1 MLAEKM
7 GFHVSFESCPI
18 AAMRTLVW
26 LLSCV
31 NTDVSL
37 QVSWRVEGRL
47 VAVRADR
54 GEVGERVVGGCSLSH
69 CGC

>member
-7 GFHVSFESCPI
+7 GFHVSLKSCPI

-26 LLSCV
+26 LLSSV
-31 NTDVSL
+31 NADVSL
-37 QVSWRVEGRL
+37 QVSWGVEGRL

-54 GEVGERVVGGCSLSH
+54 GEVGEGVVGGCSLSH